1 MSNVATFKDEQ
12 NVELSPS
19 EKALDHALNGNA
31 LDAETLA
38 ASMASLLYNHSTY
51 GRATS
56 GYNTMWSEQGE
67 MLRSVAN
74 AAYRKLNTMRTYTK
88 PTGEVTQLGARAL
101 YETAKKATDIA
112 EEQNRSDEI
121 STQAL
126 DQAKS
131 KETERRLAVAR
142 LQEIV
147 QAFGNMFE
155 AVSGRA
161 YEPWMPEGDK
171 VAQKTKP
178 SVNKKAQAKELEEL
192 KSNRI

>member
-19 EKALDHALNGNA
+19 EKALDHALNGNGF
-31 LDAETLA
+31 DADTIA
-38 ASMASLLYNHSTY
+38 ACMASLLYNHSTY

-74 AAYRKLNTMRTYTK
+74 AAYRKLNTKRTYTK

-101 YETAKKATDIA
+101 YETAKQATDIA

>member
-19 EKALDHALNGNA
+19 EKALDHALNGNGF
-31 LDAETLA
+31 DADTIA
-38 ASMASLLYNHSTY
+38 ACMASLLYNHSTY

>member
-19 EKALDHALNGNA
+19 EKALDHALNGNGF
-31 LDAETLA
+31 A
-38 ASMASLLYNHSTY
+38 ADTIAACMASLLYNHSTY

>member
-19 EKALDHALNGNA
+19 EQALDHALNGNA

-74 AAYRKLNTMRTYTK
+74 AAYRKLNTKRTYANK
-88 PTGEVTQLGARAL
+88 DGEVIQLGSRAL
-101 YETAKKATDIA
+101 YEAAKKATDIA
-112 EEQNRSDEI
+112 DGQNKHDEI

-126 DQAKS
+126 DHAKS
-131 KETERRLAVAR
+131 KEQERRLAVAR
-142 LQEIV
+142 LQEVV
-147 QAFGNMFE
+147 QAFGNMYE
-155 AVSGRA
+155 AVSGRT
-161 YEPWMPEGDK
+161 YEPWMPETDK
-171 VAQKTKP
+171 VAQKAKP
-178 SVNKKAQAKELEEL
+178 SVSKKAQAKELEEL